1 MEGLYRKV
9 TRGYYSK
16 INKIYSEDLSKL
28 LKCLI
33 KVNPKERLTCRKFV
47 AYYRWD
53 FSFAYYEE
61 PHQKIEN
68 PRNIRI
74 INFTENH

>member
-28 LKCLI
+28 LKHLI
-33 KVNPKERLTCRKFV
+33 KVNPKERLTCRNIVF
-47 AYYRWD
+47 YFRLN
-53 FSFAYYEE
+53 FRFACYE
-61 PHQKIEN
+61 KSN
-68 PRNIRI
+68 
-74 INFTENH
+74 